1 MRLGCMLV
9 GPPAMVVGRRRMLF
23 GAVMAPVSMFMRGFA
38 VMMSSGLMMG
48 RGVVVVFNRR
58 VGG

>member
-1 MRLGCMLV
+1 
-9 GPPAMVVGRRRMLF
+9 MLF
-23 GAVMAPVSMFMRGFA
+23 GEFVTPVSMLMRSLT